1 MAIVM
6 IPLLDRYHRQTHRY
20 GETDRGTETDR
31 DRAMRYR
38 ERQNR
43 QI

>member
-1 MAIVM
+1 M
-6 IPLLDRYHRQTHRY
+6 PQTNRY

-43 QI
+43 QIEYTCTDIDTLL